1 MQANDTQADKT
12 SYLCLQMFKRFFLLT
27 VWTMAALQVPAQS
40 KGKVIVVADM
50 ETRRPLRDV
59 LVYLDNGDKVKLGW
73 EGKFMLYHYKFK
85 RATFS
90 HPDYLTRVMDSHEFN
105 VDTIFLIPNCQT
117 LNEVVVTAKAPKIN
131 PQIGKSIQEAA
142 AASGV
147 KPSGKD
153 FLSLLRPKDRKRK
166 KLGKKTMEALENY

>member
-1 MQANDTQADKT
+1 
-12 SYLCLQMFKRFFLLT
+12 MFRRFFLLT
-27 VWTMAALQVPAQS
+27 VCSLALLQVQAQP

-50 ETRRPLRDV
+50 ETHRPIRDV
-59 LVYLDNGDKVKLGW
+59 LVWLDNGDKVKLGW
-73 EGKFMLYHYKFK
+73 QGKFMLYHHKFK

-90 HPDYLTRVMDSHEFN
+90 HPDYLKRVMDSTEMN

-117 LNEVVVTAKAPKIN
+117 LSEVVVTAKTPQVN

-142 AASGV
+142 VTSGV

-166 KLGKKTMEALENY
+166 KLGKKTLEALENY

>member
-1 MQANDTQADKT
+1 MQANDTKADKT
-12 SYLCLQMFKRFFLLT
+12 LYLCLQMFKRFFLLT
-27 VWTMAALQVPAQS
+27 VCSLAMLQVLAQS

-50 ETRRPLRDV
+50 ETHRPIRDV
-59 LVYLDNGDKVKLGW
+59 LVYLDNGDKVKLDW
-73 EGKFMLYHYKFK
+73 TCRFRLYHYKFK

-90 HPDYLTRVMDSHEFN
+90 HPDYLKRVMDSSEMN

-117 LNEVVVTAKAPKIN
+117 LSEVVVTAKAPEIN

-142 AASGV
+142 VASGV